1 MSKSGENKK
10 KKTLI
15 LLLLFFLLTIGVSLS
30 IGINIGGDNNSN
42 GGVNLEIDKN
52 AQVVP
57 PTTNKVSSSSG
68 VAIPG
73 WSKIIMPANTKT
85 IAVDFFNPEVNKD
98 LYYLTFELRLLDS
111 SEKGYET
118 LYASDLVSPGLHI
131 QEITLSRELE
141 VGEYDGIIH
150 VQPYRMD
157 VNKTATNMADLK
169 TKIIVK

>member
-1 MSKSGENKK
+1 MHISNKTNKAVISIDNKDLSLRPGMFIRVRIILGER
-10 KKTLI
+10 
-15 LLLLFFLLTIGVSLS
+15 
-30 IGINIGGDNNSN
+30 
-42 GGVNLEIDKN
+42 KN

-57 PTTNKVSSSSG
+57 PSTDKVSSSSG

-85 IAVDFFNPEVNKD
+85 IKVDFFNPEENKD

-118 LYASDLVSPGLHI
+118 LYTSDLVSPGLHI
-131 QEITLSRELE
+131 QEITLSRELS